1 MRMGDVACKQRE
13 AKHSPHHMHSPSPPS
28 FPSSTIAFL
37 LAVRVC
43 VCLCVCLCVCVCVL
57 LCVCAS
63 VCVLLLHQNGLDV
76 IQFEQT
82 LNDVQSRLS
91 QVYARGLSR
100 SLAACFRLSSFFLS
114 LLTLSHAL
122 SHALYLVAVSHGAAP
137 LAVADAGCRSRRNT
151 PGTPQQ
157 LHLQRML

>member
-1 MRMGDVACKQRE
+1 MQAERGETLTAPHAFALASFFPFLYHRLPARCAC
-13 AKHSPHHMHSPSPPS
+13 
-28 FPSSTIAFL
+28 
-37 LAVRVC
+37 VC
-43 VCLCVCLCVCVCVL
+43 VSVCVSVRLCVCVL